1 VTQSRARLA
10 VAGDLVARGVV
21 AGLYLTLTR
30 NLLVDFLET
39 GHVTGLLLLASE
51 SLILIFTIV
60 RRRAQT
66 VDRSLISAVTT
77 GLSIA
82 GPLLVRPGSE
92 PGLLPD
98 VVTTVASAIGLSIT
112 IAAKLSLGRS
122 FGIVP
127 ANRGV
132 VVAGP
137 YTVVRHPI
145 YAGYVITHVAFA
157 VAHPRWWNVVA
168 LMVADLALVF
178 RALREERI
186 LQTDVTYQD
195 YCRRVSW
202 HLVPG
207 VF

>member
-10 VAGDLVARGVV
+10 VAGDLVARAVV

-66 VDRSLISAVTT
+66 VDRSLVSVVTT

-157 VAHPRWWNVVA
+157 VAHPRWWNVVV

-186 LQTDVTYQD
+186 LQTDLTYQD

>member
-1 VTQSRARLA
+1 
-10 VAGDLVARGVV
+10 
-21 AGLYLTLTR
+21 
-30 NLLVDFLET
+30 
-39 GHVTGLLLLASE
+39 
-51 SLILIFTIV
+51 
-60 RRRAQT
+60 
-66 VDRSLISAVTT
+66 
-77 GLSIA
+77 
-82 GPLLVRPGSE
+82 VRPGSS

-98 VVTTVASAIGLSIT
+98 IATTVASGIGLSIA

-132 VVAGP
+132 VVAGL
-137 YTVVRHPI
+137 YNVVRHPI
-145 YAGYVITHVAFA
+145 YAGYLITHVAFA
-157 VAHPRWWNVVA
+157 VAHPRWWNVFF

-186 LQTDVTYQD
+186 LQTDLTYQD
-195 YCRRVSW
+195 YCRRVNW